1 MKRAAL
7 SPISPS
13 KSLRPK
19 PTIAGV
25 VLCLNEAANLPRC
38 LASLSWCD
46 ERLVVDSGS
55 QDGSQERARELDAIV
70 QEHKQPG
77 RFLITAQRNWALER
91 GGLTSEWVL
100 FLDADETVGEDCREA
115 ILHAIKQPGAPDGFE
130 LTPRYWFLGRWLK
143 HTQGYPNWHQRLLRR
158 GSMHFEG
165 GVWESFPAGQ
175 RIGRIKEPYE
185 HYAFSKG
192 IDDWLER
199 HQRYADWEADR
210 IAAFL
215 AGGGA
220 EALRTSRWLRLRR
233 LTARL
238 WPLRPVLRFSQ
249 KYLLQGGFLEGWQGL
264 LFALLMAGYD
274 LITAIKIIE
283 IKRRALDLE
292 L

>member
-1 MKRAAL
+1 VKRVAL
-7 SPISPS
+7 SNISPS
-13 KSLRPK
+13 GSLKHR

-25 VLCLNEAANLPRC
+25 VLCLNEAPNLPRC

-55 QDGSQERARELDAIV
+55 QDGSQERAKELGAML

-77 RFLITAQRNWALER
+77 RFLITEQRNWALES

-100 FLDADETVGEDCREA
+100 FLDADETVGDACREA
-115 ILHAIKQPGAPDGFE
+115 ILHAIEQPGAPDGFE

-143 HTQGYPNWHQRLLRR
+143 HTQGYPNWHPRLLRR
-158 GSMHFEG
+158 GRMQFEG
-165 GVWESFPAGQ
+165 GVWESFPPGKC
-175 RIGRIKEPYE
+175 IGRIAEPYE

-199 HQRYADWEADR
+199 HRRYADWEADR

-220 EALRTSRWLRLRR
+220 EALGTNRWLRLRQ
-233 LTARL
+233 LSARL
-238 WPLRPVLRFSQ
+238 WPLRSLLRFNQ
-249 KYLLQGGFLEGWQGL
+249 KYLLQGGFREGWQGL

-274 LITAIKIIE
+274 LITTIKIIE
-283 IKRRALDLE
+283 IKRRASGLDL
-292 L
+292 